1 MLKYYQ
7 GGFMAMEV
15 QENDLRDDEEKL
27 NKYLETYDDEVMSF
41 IINNLL
47 YELTAF
53 QIASAYNH
61 DCIWSDSS
69 LKQEY
74 MEAMSFLTF
83 KKPPYS
89 FIDTTKLKA
98 IIEEK
103 YNLKITS
110 ENPIKI
116 EPTKK

>member
-1 MLKYYQ
+1 MVR
-7 GGFMAMEV
+7 EV
-15 QENDLRDDEEKL
+15 QKNDLRDDEVKL
-27 NKYLETYDDEVMSF
+27 GKYLESYDDEVMSF
-41 IINNLL
+41 IINTLL
-47 YELTAF
+47 YELAAF

-74 MEAMSFLTF
+74 VEAMSFLTF